1 MLDPLSISHFVWYFI
16 LGLYTKNN
24 YKLVLFLSLLW
35 EIFEYY
41 ITNYKYTRQLLIK
54 YWPIPKKYWDEN
66 NANRISDVIIN
77 FIGYEIGNNINFK

>member
-1 MLDPLSISHFVWYFI
+1 MLDPLSISHFIWYFI
-16 LGLYTKNN
+16 LGLYVKNN

-41 ITNYKYTRQLLIK
+41 ITNITYTRQLLIK

-66 NANRISDVIIN
+66 NINRVSDVIIN